1 MKKENVVRSEL
12 FVPRSERFNNGR
24 KLVNTYVRKKPEVED
39 KDEYDYDVEF
49 KSGLMENILKFVNM
63 NENNEFFS
71 KTINNFYK
79 DFTQM
84 QNMNKNIEKNK
95 LLLKWEKIF
104 IDRQKMYKNYLV
116 ELQKKER
123 RKRKQQKIQ
132 KEIDEKIHQEKLKQY
147 EQEKEFLNE
156 LEKIR
161 KKVRQKRRNSVE
173 ERKKNMKLSFKKI
186 V

>member
-1 MKKENVVRSEL
+1 
-12 FVPRSERFNNGR
+12 
-24 KLVNTYVRKKPEVED
+24 
-39 KDEYDYDVEF
+39 
-49 KSGLMENILKFVNM
+49 
-63 NENNEFFS
+63 
-71 KTINNFYK
+71 
-79 DFTQM
+79 M

-104 IDRQKMYKNYLV
+104 KDRQKMYQNYLV

-132 KEIDEKIHQEKLKQY
+132 KEIDEKIHMEKLKQF

-161 KKVRQKRRNSVE
+161 KKKIKRKRRSSVDVE
-173 ERKKNMKLSFKKI
+173 ERKKNMKLSLMDSFSGESKDPNYTLNYNESLSNIDYDYYLKNRHGKTITQKRRASEERDEWLKTKKKDYFFFNY
-186 V
+186 